1 LKTPDPFPRMGTS
14 VEVDW
19 FGALPETQLNAF
31 RSYSKDAESLYS
43 MFSISLD
50 EAITQRNKGSKKKC
64 IRLVTLSS
72 DLCGRL
78 AGCLDT
84 LFYSMAEH
92 CKEYGITP
100 SFAPLRTEY
109 FCGRPA
115 KWSALRCCLLYRL
128 PGLRQ
133 VKFLRKIHILRQ
145 VAACSNIEFHRAA
158 ISLASPSATIP
169 LALSWAKVVD
179 CHYDL
184 NTCLR
189 ESLVMLKC
197 SLRTLSANQLGSF
210 QMRSLR
216 HDSLRRPLF
225 SATDL
230 AFLAKGIG

>member
-1 LKTPDPFPRMGTS
+1 MERCTNHCAIATKRCAPWPS
-14 VEVDW
+14 EE
-19 FGALPETQLNAF
+19 LPTKQG
-31 RSYSKDAESLYS
+31 
-43 MFSISLD
+43 M
-50 EAITQRNKGSKKKC
+50 
-64 IRLVTLSS
+64 
-72 DLCGRL
+72 
-78 AGCLDT
+78 
-84 LFYSMAEH
+84 
-92 CKEYGITP
+92 
-100 SFAPLRTEY
+100 LRV
-109 FCGRPA
+109 R
-115 KWSALRCCLLYRL
+115 ALRCCLLYRL

-145 VAACSNIEFHRAA
+145 VAACSNVEFHRAA